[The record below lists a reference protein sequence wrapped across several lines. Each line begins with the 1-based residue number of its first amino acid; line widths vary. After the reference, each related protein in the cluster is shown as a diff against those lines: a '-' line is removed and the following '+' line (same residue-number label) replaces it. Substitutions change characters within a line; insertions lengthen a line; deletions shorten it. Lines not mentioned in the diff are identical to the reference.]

1 MKIEILIDNIQVFS
15 LVKGVIS
22 FIIKVFDKHYHV
34 IAEIICRFANLG
46 RFHTSAVSTSAMWGL
61 NQASLLSECISYD
74 SVVFNYLFRIVNSF
88 GKISMMRLLL

>member
-22 FIIKVFDKHYHV
+22 FIIKVLHEHYHV
-34 IAEIICRFANLG
+34 IAEIICRFANLC

-74 SVVFNYLFRIVNSF
+74 SVVFNYLLRIVNSF